1 MNSGGLTVQGW
12 SAIDAVTGEII
23 TNGAAENIVVPMDAL
38 EEPVATTVIKTVTN
52 LDAAAAVGD
61 EFATVVEIFDA
72 LGAAHQLTV
81 TFTNTAPGA
90 WDYTATLPGDEVVG
104 GVAGVPF
111 EIDAGDVAFD
121 DTGLLA
127 FVGGA
132 AAADVAQVTPAWAN
146 GAVANAWDWDLVGL
160 DGAGNLTGFASA
172 STTSSIERDGS
183 EPGMTQRVN
192 VDGDG
197 NLVATLGSGET
208 VNLAQLSIASF
219 NNPKGLT
226 KIGGNL
232 YAANQATGVANLGT
246 AGTNGR
252 GSVVGGSLEQSNVDM
267 ALEFTRM
274 ILAQRGYQA
283 SSRTITAS
291 DEMLLETLNLKR

>member
-1 MNSGGLTVQGW
+1 
-12 SAIDAVTGEII
+12 
-23 TNGAAENIVVPMDAL
+23 
-38 EEPVATTVIKTVTN
+38 
-52 LDAAAAVGD
+52 
-61 EFATVVEIFDA
+61 
-72 LGAAHQLTV
+72 
-81 TFTNTAPGA
+81 
-90 WDYTATLPGDEVVG
+90 
-104 GVAGVPF
+104 
-111 EIDAGDVAFD
+111 
-121 DTGLLA
+121 
-127 FVGGA
+127 
-132 AAADVAQVTPAWAN
+132 
-146 GAVANAWDWDLVGL
+146 
-160 DGAGNLTGFASA
+160 
-172 STTSSIERDGS
+172 
-183 EPGMTQRVN
+183 MTQRVN

-252 GSVVGGSLEQSNVDM
+252 GAVVGGSLEQSNVDM